1 MLSPQGSSAG
11 GSRGGPALPPSAP
24 GQRAQSDPAA
34 RDRGVALQLA
44 PGTVRRRLPQ
54 VQGGDGGVLAAV
66 AA

>member
-1 MLSPQGSSAG
+1 MLSRQGSSAR
-11 GSRGGPALPPSAP
+11 GSRRRSAVPPSAP

-44 PGTVRRRLPQ
+44 PGTVRRRLLQ
-54 VQGGDGGVLAAV
+54 VPGGDGGVLAAV